1 MLLIQFFNA
10 LQFSMTLFLLAV
22 GLTIIFG
29 LMKIVNLAHGSLYM
43 IGAYIGLSIWTY
55 SSSFWLA
62 LLIAPVLTGL
72 IGALLY
78 KVLFRHIQ
86 TADPMRQVLLTFGLI
101 YIGLDVVRIFWGTM
115 SHSISAP
122 NLLSDSI
129 LILGEPYPSYRLFVI
144 FIGIIVL
151 IFLYVLIEKTKI
163 GAQVR
168 ASVDDPEMAQLLKI
182 DIDKILFY
190 MFALGC
196 GLAGLGGITVAP
208 ILGVEPG
215 MDMEVLVLTLIVVV
229 LGGPGSLKGA
239 LTGALIIGF
248 VDSFGKVYIPE
259 LAQIIIYAV
268 MAITLLFKPDGLY
281 SKS

>member
-144 FIGIIVL
+144 LIGIIVL

-182 DIDKILFY
+182 DTDKILFY

-239 LTGALIIGF
+239 LIGALIIGF

-259 LAQIIIYAV
+259 LAQIIIYN
-268 MAITLLFKPDGLY
+268 LKFQY
-281 SKS
+281 N